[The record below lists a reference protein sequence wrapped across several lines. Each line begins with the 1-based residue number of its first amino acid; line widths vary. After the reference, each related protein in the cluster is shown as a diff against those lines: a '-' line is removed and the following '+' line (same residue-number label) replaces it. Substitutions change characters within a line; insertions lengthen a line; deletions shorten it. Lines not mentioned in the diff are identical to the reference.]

1 MFDNWGAAQNWGSRK
16 AEGAVFVVMQRSW
29 PSVRRDH
36 RWRRCEGKIVL
47 GLSNALCNSP
57 FEPPAALHG
66 IEIAGV
72 AVQQKTTEHPLG
84 VAVPALSGHAEPT
97 LRGLRI
103 CCHVTAAAK
112 IAPSAN
118 IAPLWFLAAALSNSA
133 IACSVLRSPP
143 RPFSSISASATWPSV
158 KARKPSTRPGKIRG
172 NTTAFRQHA
181 AINERL

>member
-1 MFDNWGAAQNWGSRK
+1 
-16 AEGAVFVVMQRSW
+16 
-29 PSVRRDH
+29 
-36 RWRRCEGKIVL
+36 VL

-72 AVQQKTTEHPLG
+72 AVQQKTAEHPLG
-84 VAVPALSGHAEPT
+84 VAVPALSGRP
-97 LRGLRI
+97 
-103 CCHVTAAAK
+103 AAK

-118 IAPLWFLAAALSNSA
+118 IAPLWFLAAALPNSA